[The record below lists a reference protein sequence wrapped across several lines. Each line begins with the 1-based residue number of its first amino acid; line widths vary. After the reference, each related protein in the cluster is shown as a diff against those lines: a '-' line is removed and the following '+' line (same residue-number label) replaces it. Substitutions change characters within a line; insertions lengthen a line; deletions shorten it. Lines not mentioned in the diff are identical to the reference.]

1 VPNKRRS
8 KEETKKIDT
17 IFERLRDFLRLNYI
31 SYAEVAKRIGVR
43 DYSLSSWLTG
53 KTRPAEP
60 DRITNFLDSLPA
72 ESDSGIAPTG
82 YRYQEYKNWRSIP
95 KPQRCP
101 FCKRSK
107 GEIRKARGPGF
118 SRGLPYLWAIGPK
131 RENHDEA
138 LRAWNGES
146 HKNVFYMVE
155 PAYVDGNS
163 HASTPDS
170 SFQSGLLRSEGLTVA
185 CTTSAASR
193 VMFVAP
199 ILPLASNAASI
210 NRWHTLMWLYVGF
223 CDPQSGMAAKN
234 GIRTRTSWCG
244 TWDWPGYEVSGLIFW
259 VDSPKVRSFLSC
271 DDIEIVAFDNLS
283 RVIGFES

>member
-1 VPNKRRS
+1 MLV
-8 KEETKKIDT
+8 
-17 IFERLRDFLRLNYI
+17 
-31 SYAEVAKRIGVR
+31 
-43 DYSLSSWLTG
+43 
-53 KTRPAEP
+53 
-60 DRITNFLDSLPA
+60 
-72 ESDSGIAPTG
+72 
-82 YRYQEYKNWRSIP
+82 
-95 KPQRCP
+95 QR
-101 FCKRSK
+101 
-107 GEIRKARGPGF
+107 
-118 SRGLPYLWAIGPK
+118 
-131 RENHDEA
+131 
-138 LRAWNGES
+138 
-146 HKNVFYMVE
+146 E
-155 PAYVDGNS
+155 PACVGGKS

-185 CTTSAASR
+185 CTTSTASR

-223 CDPQSGMAAKN
+223 CDPQSGIAAKN

-283 RVIGFES
+283 RVIGFESCLFYRLVEGHVHGDKGVATCVPWAVISALRSSAAF